1 MNTIKRS
8 AFAIAG
14 FVFTLEQSFA
24 AINPGTGL
32 NQNLVGTTSSLP
44 AAIQNIVGYLSGFL
58 YLIAVLF
65 AMYGGF
71 LILTAGGKDENVKK
85 GKTILTQGA
94 LGILVIFLASSIV
107 NFVLGIFT
115 GSNV

>member
-1 MNTIKRS
+1 MNTFKKS
-8 AFAIAG
+8 AFAVVGLAL
-14 FVFTLEQSFA
+14 TLQQAFA
-24 AINPGTGL
+24 AIDPGSSGVAQGL
-32 NQNLVGTTSSLP
+32 KGTTSDLP
-44 AAIQNIVGYLSGFL
+44 TAIQNIVSYLTGFL

-71 LILTAGGKDENVKK
+71 LILTAGGKDDNVKK

-107 NFVLGIFT
+107 NFILGIFT
-115 GSNV
+115 RA